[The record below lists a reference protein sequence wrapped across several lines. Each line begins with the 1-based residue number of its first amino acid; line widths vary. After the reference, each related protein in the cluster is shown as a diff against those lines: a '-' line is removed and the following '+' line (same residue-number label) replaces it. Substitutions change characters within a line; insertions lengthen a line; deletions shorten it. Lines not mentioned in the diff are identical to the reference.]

1 MCFWL
6 VAFLVYVMLVF
17 SDDMQVDDV
26 TFCVEDRLRS
36 LGILRNND
44 ELTSNSMLDSKIL
57 KGFNLE
63 ANWPQRKVCLLHRWN
78 TMSFFAT
85 ISVAIYNSN
94 CFFPSDF
101 SFLHQM
107 REYVLSMTPSDA
119 YKLLKVLLSMWQ
131 SRCASLI
138 FEIVCLPFS
147 SKQQPIWFFFFQIM
161 YSVWKFCTLV
171 FQQIMLWKIHS
182 SMDMLCIS
190 ESQWVCHISGTS
202 DPTARLL
209 VQGQLLWKETYI
221 LSLSPCH
228 CIFLSHYMGK
238 YFS

>member
-1 MCFWL
+1 
-6 VAFLVYVMLVF
+6 MLVF

-147 SKQQPIWFFFFQIM
+147 SKQQPIWFFF
-161 YSVWKFCTLV
+161 SK
-171 FQQIMLWKIHS
+171 
-182 SMDMLCIS
+182 LCILYESFVHWFFNRSCCGKYILPWICCVLVNHS
-190 ESQWVCHISGTS
+190 EFVISQEPVT
-202 DPTARLL
+202 
-209 VQGQLLWKETYI
+209 QLLD
-221 LSLSPCH
+221 SLYKVSYCEKKL
-228 CIFLSHYMGK
+228 IFYPFPHAIAFFFLIIWESISHRLIR
-238 YFS
+238 